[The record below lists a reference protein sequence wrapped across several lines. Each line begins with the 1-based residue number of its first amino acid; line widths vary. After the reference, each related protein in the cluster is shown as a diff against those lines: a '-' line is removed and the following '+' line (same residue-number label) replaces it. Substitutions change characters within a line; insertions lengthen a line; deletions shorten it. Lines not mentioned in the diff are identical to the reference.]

1 MKTYIEAMGVA
12 AGEGEE
18 PDFIRIDLD
27 DMPEDEAISLVKS
40 LMAPPY
46 VIQRHCCH
54 HDEDPKK
61 PCEIEVLEVVEK

>member
-1 MKTYIEAMGVA
+1 MKTYVEAMGVA
-12 AGEGEE
+12 AREDEE

-27 DMPEDEAISLVKS
+27 DMPEDEAISLIKS

-46 VIQRHCCH
+46 IIQRHCCH
-54 HDEDPKK
+54 HDEDSKK

>member
-1 MKTYIEAMGVA
+1 MKTYVEAIGIA

-27 DMPEDEAISLVKS
+27 DMPEDEAISLIRS

-46 VIQRHCCH
+46 VIQRHYCH